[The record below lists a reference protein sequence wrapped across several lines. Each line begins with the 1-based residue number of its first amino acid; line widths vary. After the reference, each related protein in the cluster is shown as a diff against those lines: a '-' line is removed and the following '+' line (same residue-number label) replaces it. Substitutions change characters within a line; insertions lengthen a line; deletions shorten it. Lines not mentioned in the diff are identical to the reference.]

1 MWWRSG
7 LVTVAFLLGFASF
20 LDAYSQSH
28 ATLDYEIFKTRIEPI
43 FLKKRAGHLQCYVC
57 HEASYDR
64 GLLLE
69 KLPAGQEFWT
79 EDQSKQNF
87 ENVSKLVTPGDPDA
101 SWLLLHP
108 LAPEAG
114 GDAYH
119 SGGRQ
124 FPSKDDPDWRTLA
137 DWIRGSH

>member
-1 MWWRSG
+1 MSGRSVFVTG
-7 LVTVAFLLGFASF
+7 VFFLASVLVQ
-20 LDAYSQSH
+20 DACAQSQPV
-28 ATLDYEIFKTRIEPI
+28 LDYETFKAKVEPI
-43 FLKKRAGHLQCYVC
+43 FLKKRPGHLQCYVC
-57 HEASYDR
+57 HEASNNR

-69 KLPAGQEFWT
+69 KITAGEFWT
-79 EDQSKQNF
+79 EEQSRKNF
-87 ENVSKLVTPGDPDA
+87 ENVSQLVTPGDPDT

-114 GDAYH
+114 GDVFH

-137 DWIRGSH
+137 DWIKGSH